1 MTNMGLIIL
10 VFVAPFIV
18 FVKCQQRCLGSE
30 DCEDGCCVNGICKG
44 GLFYEC
50 SDNQCFFDDSDCTE
64 GCCIAFT
71 CKPKTSY
78 QCTNKRMNECTEN
91 ADCDSVCCKDNK
103 CQESSVSCFHL
114 SLPTFNVK
122 VILDACST
130 PNDCFPTGKGCCVDG
145 HCRSCTQS
153 KYISILTDL
162 ILYHETFVVVQ
173 SCVSTA
179 SLGLV

>member
-1 MTNMGLIIL
+1 MRTVVALTEYAKGDFFMNAVIINASL
-10 VFVAPFIV
+10 MIRTVQKAVV
-18 FVKCQQRCLGSE
+18 SLSHVNQRQS
-30 DCEDGCCVNGICKG
+30 
-44 GLFYEC
+44 
-50 SDNQCFFDDSDCTE
+50 
-64 GCCIAFT
+64 
-71 CKPKTSY
+71 TSV
-78 QCTNKRMNECTEN
+78 QINECTEN